1 MAWQSV
7 NDSDSV
13 PSPQGQHVAL
23 VCRGREVV
31 FGLDHRQVAQGKGQV
46 CVQDVEALPE
56 RVLGAG
62 LVTNSIF
69 FCFLFEKN
77 H

>member
-13 PSPQGQHVAL
+13 PSPQGQHVPL

-31 FGLDHRQVAQGKGQV
+31 FGLHHRQVAQGKGQV

-56 RVLGAG
+56 
-62 LVTNSIF
+62 
-69 FCFLFEKN
+69 
-77 H
+77 